1 MGRIALRNL
10 WERKL
15 RTTLTALAIVLG
27 VMMVGATY
35 VLTDTIDRSF
45 EDIFTQSNE
54 GVDAVVT
61 KREVIE
67 ADDGQ
72 VPPFSAG
79 ILRMV
84 ERTEGVAE
92 AAGGISDPQV
102 AIIGSDGEPRGG
114 NGAPS
119 FGFSVVPDRFDPL
132 TYVEGAKPATD
143 DEVVIDKATAD
154 AEGFEIGDQVTIA
167 GKAAARSY
175 TVVGIAT
182 LGDIDSFGGATMA
195 LLTLPEA
202 QRITGK
208 EGQLD
213 QVQVAAAE
221 GTSPDQ
227 LAANLTAALPRAVQ
241 AETGEQN
248 V

>member
-72 VPPFSAG
+72 VPPFSEG

-84 ERTEGVAE
+84 VRTGSET
-92 AAGGISDPQV
+92 AAKDAGDI
-102 AIIGSDGEPRGG
+102 EE
-114 NGAPS
+114 
-119 FGFSVVPDRFDPL
+119 GFSFL
-132 TYVEGAKPATD
+132 TTALLVFAGIAVFVGAFLIFNTFSITVAQRTREFAMLRTLGAKRRQILGS
-143 DEVVIDKATAD
+143 VVTEA
-154 AEGFEIGDQVTIA
+154 FVTGLLA
-167 GKAAARSY
+167 GLRLDRAR
-175 TVVGIAT
+175 
-182 LGDIDSFGGATMA
+182 
-195 LLTLPEA
+195 
-202 QRITGK
+202 
-208 EGQLD
+208 
-213 QVQVAAAE
+213 
-221 GTSPDQ
+221 
-227 LAANLTAALPRAVQ
+227 
-241 AETGEQN
+241 
-248 V
+248 